1 MTEEKIVVDGALVW
15 PNPDYPY
22 DGVPIPEQL
31 PVATSSYP
39 TTFVKVNPAW
49 RIACQ
54 LGKVRGIAYDGH
66 VRRVTHF
73 DDGRVM
79 ADVLI
84 NGEWGRYA
92 CTADEIEAR
101 KGGQRVDAALEV
113 VA

>member
-1 MTEEKIVVDGALVW
+1 MTEKIEIDGEEVFA
-15 PNPDYPY
+15 NPDYPY
-22 DGVPIPEQL
+22 DGVPIPVEL
-31 PVATSSYP
+31 PVTTSSYP

-66 VRRVTHF
+66 IRNLRHF

-84 NGEWGRYA
+84 NGEWGRYV
-92 CTADEIEAR
+92 CTAEEIEAR
-101 KGGQRVDAALEV
+101 KGGQKVDAALEV